1 MKISWLWLGLAV
13 AALVFLAACGGAET
27 EAPEP
32 ESEAVAAAEV
42 PPAAVDR
49 PPPPAVV
56 EQPPLP
62 SPDLVEPEEFDIE
75 PYYEGAMVLDQVIV
89 PPDVAQRG
97 VDPSLLPP
105 PRALRSGSPP
115 GSGESVADA
124 DDSVIFD
131 KARQYEEELAR
142 VEAAPQPAAVSEFD
156 VVYFD
161 FDRSNIKPE
170 FAAAIR
176 NNAESLRADPNLT
189 VLIEGHCD
197 ERGTTEYNLAL
208 GERRAR
214 AVHQALIAE
223 GVSPGQLN
231 TVSYGEERPAAFGHD
246 ESSWS
251 LNRRSMITVR

>member
-42 PPAAVDR
+42 PP

-142 VEAAPQPAAVSEFD
+142 VAQVFPFLKERLGQRAGTLSGGEQKMLLIARALMARPKLMLVDEITEGLQPSIIEQLTEALAVQRERTGVAMLLVEQNVRFALNVAD
-156 VVYFD
+156 RWVVLKLGEID
-161 FDRSNIKPE
+161 DAGKSDAHN
-170 FAAAIR
+170 AAARI
-176 NNAESLRADPNLT
+176 ADHLS
-189 VLIEGHCD
+189 V
-197 ERGTTEYNLAL
+197 
-208 GERRAR
+208 
-214 AVHQALIAE
+214 
-223 GVSPGQLN
+223 
-231 TVSYGEERPAAFGHD
+231 
-246 ESSWS
+246 
-251 LNRRSMITVR
+251 

>member
-1 MKISWLWLGLAV
+1 MV
-13 AALVFLAACGGAET
+13 EQ
-27 EAPEP
+27 
-32 ESEAVAAAEV
+32 
-42 PPAAVDR
+42 
-49 PPPPAVV
+49 PPPP
-56 EQPPLP
+56 QPPLP

-89 PPDVAQRG
+89 PPDEVQRG
-97 VDPSLLPP
+97 VDASLLPP

-142 VEAAPQPAAVSEFD
+142 VEAAPQPAAVTEFE

-189 VLIEGHCD
+189 VLVEGHCD